1 MTRLLL
7 SRRSFLIGC
16 GAASPLFAPVTFAA
30 APGENRLVVILL
42 RGAMDG
48 LDVVRPLGDA
58 DYAALRPR
66 LLTDVPDSLPLGDF
80 FGLHP
85 ALAPIHPLWAS
96 GQFAFAHAVALPYRQ
111 GRSHF
116 VAQDALENGT
126 GDAEGT
132 ISPAR
137 DGWLNRAIGLIPLAT
152 PDTGVSVGQE
162 RLMILD
168 GSSPT
173 DHWYPA
179 DDSRLSAQARLLL
192 SELHRADPLTGPIF
206 AEAMELATLTDDERI
221 PREAQALALLGGYV
235 AERLRGQSRIAAFSL
250 GGWDT
255 HQRQANT
262 LTERLGA
269 LSSVIVSM
277 KEGLGRDWD
286 TTLVLALTEFGRT
299 ARENGSGGTDHGT
312 GGVMLAF
319 GGALRGGRAFGQWP
333 GLSQPDLLEDRDLM
347 PTEDLRRYPA
357 HALRALFGLDA
368 AALER
373 VVFPSLDLG
382 PDPGLLL

>member
-48 LDVVRPLGDA
+48 LDVVRPLGDP

-66 LLTDVPDSLPLGDF
+66 LLSAVPDTLPLDGY

-85 ALAPIHPLWAS
+85 ALAGIHPLWAA
-96 GQFAFAHAVALPYRQ
+96 GEFAFAHAVALPYRQ

-116 VAQDALENGT
+116 VAQDALENGS
-126 GDAEGT
+126 GDEQGT

-137 DGWLNRAIGLIPLAT
+137 DGWLNRAISLIPRAT
-152 PDTGVSVGQE
+152 PEMGVSVGQE

-168 GSSPT
+168 GSAPT
-173 DHWYPA
+173 GHWYPA
-179 DDSRLSAQARLLL
+179 DDSRLSSQARLLL
-192 SELHRADPLTGPIF
+192 SELHRADPLTGQVF

-235 AERLRGQSRIAAFSL
+235 AERLRAQSRIAAFSL

-269 LSSVIVSM
+269 LSSVITGL
-277 KEGLGRDWD
+277 KAGLGRDWS

-319 GGALRGGRAFGQWP
+319 GGALRGGRAYGTWP
-333 GLSQPDLLEDRDLM
+333 GLSETALLEDRDLM
-347 PTEDLRRYPA
+347 PTDDLRRYPA
-357 HALRALFGLDA
+357 HALRSLFGLDA
-368 AALER
+368 AVLES
-373 VVFPSLDLG
+373 VVFPNLDMG
-382 PDPGLLL
+382 PTTGMVL